1 MSTDKLILGTAQLG
15 LNYGINNNLGKPTL
29 DEGNQILNIAFEKGI
44 RTLDTAGVYGTAH
57 KVIGNY
63 HEKNSNNKF
72 KIITKLPKS
81 FNSSDLELIIKNYL
95 EELNT
100 ERIETLM
107 FHSLESYQNHIDE
120 IETFKSDNFYNKI
133 GVSVYLNEEV
143 DCLINDERIDI
154 VQLPFNLF
162 DNVSRRGKVI
172 KLLKDYGKTVHVRS
186 IFLQGLFFKKIECNN
201 DIVNN
206 LKDELIQISLYSKK
220 YKIGISDMAM
230 SYCLNQDN
238 IDMVI
243 FGVESI
249 NQLNENIKSANKKL
263 DERLVDQIN
272 SINIENHNFLNPSKW
287 TK

>member
-1 MSTDKLILGTAQLG
+1 M
-15 LNYGINNNLGKPTL
+15 
-29 DEGNQILNIAFEKGI
+29 
-44 RTLDTAGVYGTAH
+44 
-57 KVIGNY
+57 
-63 HEKNSNNKF
+63 
-72 KIITKLPKS
+72 
-81 FNSSDLELIIKNYL
+81 

-172 KLLKDYGKTVHVRS
+172 KLLKDYGKTFMLDLFYKDY
-186 IFLQGLFFKKIECNN
+186 FLKIECNN

-287 TK
+287 TVILSLFQIGSSRLR

>member
-1 MSTDKLILGTAQLG
+1 MSIDKLILGTAQLG

-29 DEGNQILNIAFEKGI
+29 DEGNQILDLAFEKGI

-81 FNSSDLELIIKNYL
+81 FNSSDLKLIIKNYL

-107 FHSLESYQNHIDE
+107 FHSLESYQNHIDVL
-120 IETFKSDNFYNKI
+120 ETLKSDNVYNKI

-143 DCLINDERIDI
+143 DYLINDERIDV

-162 DNVSRRGKVI
+162 DNLTKRGKAI
-172 KLLKDYGKTVHVRS
+172 KLLKDYGKTVHTRS

-201 DIVNN
+201 KIVNN
-206 LKDELIQISLYSKK
+206 LKDELIKILLYSKK

-249 NQLNENIKSANKKL
+249 NQLNENIKSADKKL
-263 DERLVDQIN
+263 DERLVDEIN
-272 SINIENHNFLNPSKW
+272 SIDIENYNFLNPSKW

>member
-63 HEKNSNNKF
+63 HKENSNNKF

-206 LKDELIQISLYSKK
+206 LKDELIQILLYSKK